1 MIIALLSSI
10 DFHHERRRVPPPVP
24 EITMYFD
31 NSQLIDKIQKQIING
46 IGIGFL
52 VLQEQSF

>member
-10 DFHHERRRVPPPVP
+10 DFHHERRVPPPVP

-31 NSQLIDKIQKQIING
+31 NSQLMDKIQKQIING